1 MANNLTNEQAFEIA
15 KAEIKR
21 LWEVANKFYT
31 VSAEFKDGDWRL
43 IVGWVDYYNS
53 EFINSDRN
61 QKLDLDYINNNIDT
75 PFIYHQTQVVVG
87 VNGEVKT
94 TTDDFLDIS
103 EHPNYQGGDAVGELV
118 RSLDQSRIARKM
130 LFQRLTFKSTLYHL
144 LTPLGVSTTF
154 PLSLNHW

>member
-21 LWEVANKFYT
+21 IWEAANKFYI

-53 EFINSDRN
+53 ELINSDHK
-61 QKLDLDYINNNIDT
+61 QQLGLDYNNNNIHT
-75 PFIYHQTQVVVG
+75 SFIYHQTQVVVG
-87 VNGEVKT
+87 VNGDVKT
-94 TTDDFLDIS
+94 TTDEFLDIS
-103 EHPNYQGGDAVGELV
+103 EHPNYQSEDTVGELV
-118 RSLDQSRIARKM
+118 RTLDQSRIARKM
-130 LFQRLTFKSTLYHL
+130 LFQRLTFKSTLYDL
-144 LTPLGVSTTF
+144 FAPVGVSTTL

>member
-1 MANNLTNEQAFEIA
+1 MANNLTKEQAFELAI
-15 KAEIKR
+15 AEIKR
-21 LWEVANKFYT
+21 LWKAAKKFYI
-31 VSAEFKDGDWRL
+31 VSAELNDGDWRL

-53 EFINSDRN
+53 KFIDSDRR
-61 QKLDLDYINNNIDT
+61 QELGLDDNNIDT
-75 PFIYHQTQVVVG
+75 PFTYHQTQVVVG

-94 TTDDFLDIS
+94 ITDDFLDIS

-130 LFQRLTFKSTLYHL
+130 LFQKRTFTS
-144 LTPLGVSTTF
+144 PLGVSPTF